1 MERFVLLLFVM
12 AATFVVIGAIRGVTS
27 AKYVKRRAIPPMGRR
42 DEIFDGVAP
51 AVVPPHPDGA
61 PVRRVGAAD
70 RAAPVAV
77 RFNPP
82 DGLAPEEGGQL
93 IYGSPAGADVA
104 AVFVAMAVGGWLSI
118 ERVEA
123 QGRQKATWRLR
134 RGARDPREL
143 PARAVPI
150 YQAIFETGPEV
161 LLDDVKRSLKAP
173 VLECRAAIPAALR
186 ERGLVA
192 GSPIRPYRT
201 ALGTALRTQAVGFR
215 EYLATAEG
223 RQLRFEEAAGVF
235 SRYLPWAVGFGVA
248 DAWARHFADVARMVD
263 DPAVLATW
271 HTDLAWYVGMDAMLG
286 GDLFD
291 AMGAGI
297 GDAFDS
303 FGDAIGDAFGDFADG
318 ISDLAGDLGGDL
330 GGDGG
335 GWGGDGG
342 GDFGGGDFGGGD
354 FGGGGG
360 D

>member
-1 MERFVLLLFVM
+1 MKGSVFLIFGLVGVLILMGLVRG
-12 AATFVVIGAIRGVTS
+12 AGSAT
-27 AKYVKRRAIPPMGRR
+27 YVNRRAIPPMSGR

-51 AVVPPHPDGA
+51 GVVPPVPDAA
-61 PVRRVGAAD
+61 PVRRVSAAD
-70 RAAPVAV
+70 RSAPVAV

-82 DGLAPEEGGQL
+82 DQLAPEEGGQL
-93 IYGSPAGADVA
+93 IYGTPAGADVA
-104 AVFVAMAVGGWLSI
+104 AVFVDMAVGGWLAI
-118 ERVEA
+118 EKVEA
-123 QGRQKATWRLR
+123 HGRHKATWRLL
-134 RGARDPREL
+134 RGARNPGEL
-143 PARAVPI
+143 PPRAVPL
-150 YQAIFETGPEV
+150 YEAIFASGPNV
-161 LLDDVKRSLKAP
+161 LLEDVKAGLRAP
-173 VLECRAAIPAALR
+173 VQACRAAIPQALR

-192 GSPIRPYRT
+192 GSLMRPSRT

-248 DAWARHFADVARMVD
+248 QEWARHFADVARMVE
-263 DPAVLATW
+263 DPAILATW
-271 HTDLAWYVGMDAMLG
+271 QTDLAWYVGMDAMLG

-318 ISDLAGDLGGDL
+318 ISDLAGDLGSDIGGGDY

-342 GDFGGGDFGGGD
+342 GDFGGGGGD
-354 FGGGGG
+354 
-360 D
+360 